1 MTTSCA
7 DIIARAQD
15 FSPLNVPLTADT
27 GEMLS
32 RIRAD
37 QKAIFSAVAA
47 ETIDYFQASQTLT
60 SSGGSLGRTLD
71 LTKLTLPLERV
82 LTATLQDGRL
92 MSAVH
97 PMDVDAELSPRYT
110 VRGQTLVE
118 VSNDWGASGTK
129 SVTLL
134 YVYGPTDIDPNGNT
148 TQVVTL
154 PDQWTDL
161 LVIPLAM
168 YLYRKDPGR
177 EPQEWDQLNTMNDE
191 KQQAFMSYLRTYGG
205 LESQRFIIGNPLVN
219 SKKT

>member
-1 MTTSCA
+1 MSTSCA
-7 DIIARAQD
+7 DIISRAQD
-15 FSPLNVPLTADT
+15 FSPLNVPLTSDT

-60 SSGGSLGRTLD
+60 SSGGSSGRTLD
-71 LTKLTLPLERV
+71 LTGLTLPLERI
-82 LTATLQDGRL
+82 LTATLQDGRSL
-92 MSAVH
+92 SAVH

-168 YLYRKDPGR
+168 YLFQKDPGR
-177 EPQEWDQLNTMNDE
+177 DPGEYDRLTNMNDE
-191 KQQAFMSYLRTYGG
+191 KQQAFMGYLKSFGG
-205 LESQRFIIGNPLVN
+205 IESQRFIIGNPITE
-219 SKKT
+219 SKKS